1 MAIYSPEMPRTGP
14 VWNIYNLDTPWTES
28 VVDIYSADTL
38 LTGTV
43 AVILIVLTR
52 SGQDKFGTFATLKQ
66 LTQPG

>member
-14 VWNIYNLDTPWTES
+14 VWHIYNLDTPWTEL
-28 VVDIYSADTL
+28 VADISSADTL

-43 AVILIVLTR
+43 VVILTVLTR
-52 SGQDKFGTFATLKQ
+52 SGQDKFGIFATLKQ